1 MPDYGVVPGTGTAVL
16 LQRLARPYDP
26 ERVASAL
33 LGLPPR
39 VTRQLVGAVL
49 ATSAEAEGLLSAMP
63 SIVRSM
69 AIATTDRAERCV
81 GEIRGPVLWAET
93 MSARSSSAGDP
104 GLFVCATTTKAYDT
118 AENRTLKAAL
128 DVIRRAGRHA
138 DVGTDGYGD
147 DVIRRAR
154 HNGQQAA
161 RLLEHQTL
169 SQVPVTRP
177 NGRMLQR
184 TRNSTRRHTY
194 RPALAMLQRAG
205 QPLGPADVSAF
216 ADERTRAQHDLLAA
230 TLQHLEGVTG
240 ERLVLR
246 SDHGGL
252 SAGRVTFHHPGGRG
266 DAGHLD
272 GIEIDGVLLDVPS
285 PLHCDVGEARALLQG
300 RGAGRRTVLALGAD
314 DVEAA
319 VALALGQ

>member
-1 MPDYGVVPGTGTAVL
+1 MADYGVAPGTGTAIL
-16 LQRLARPYDP
+16 LQWLARPYDP

-39 VTRQLVGAVL
+39 ATRQLVGAVL
-49 ATSAEAEGLLSAMP
+49 ATSEEAEALLMAMP

-69 AIATTDRAERCV
+69 AIATTDQAERCM

-128 DVIRRAGRHA
+128 DLVRRAARNAELGVDGHRA
-138 DVGTDGYGD
+138 DG
-147 DVIRRAR
+147 IRRAR
-154 HNGQQAA
+154 HNGQQAT

-169 SQVPVTRP
+169 AQVPVTRP
-177 NGRMLQR
+177 DGRMLQR

-194 RPALAMLQRAG
+194 RPALAMLRRAG
-205 QPLGPADVSAF
+205 QPLGPADVIDY
-216 ADERTRAQHDLLAA
+216 ADDRTRAQHDLLAA
-230 TLQHLEGVTG
+230 TLQHLEDVTG
-240 ERLVLR
+240 ASAVLR

-252 SAGRVTFHHPGGRG
+252 SAGPVTFHHPGRLG
-266 DAGHLD
+266 DGSHLD
-272 GIEIDGVLLDVPS
+272 GIEIAGVLLDVPF
-285 PLHCDVGEARALLQG
+285 PLHRDADEARTLLHE
-300 RGAGRRTVLALGAD
+300 RGAGRPTVLALSAD
-314 DVEAA
+314 DVERA
-319 VALALGQ
+319 VALALAS